1 MGNSVLVTG
10 GAGFI
15 GSHLVERLLEEG
27 REVYVVDDLSSGSL
41 KNLQAARR
49 HPHLHRVVDSV
60 LNYRMMN
67 DTVRKVD
74 LVVHLASSE
83 GVKMI
88 LDKPVEAL
96 TTSAR
101 GIEILLN
108 CCHRFGKKVFVAS
121 TSEIYGTSGGELR
134 EGQDRVLGDPS
145 RKRWVHAN
153 AKALDE
159 ALAFAYHRETGL
171 PVVIGRFFNVVGP
184 RQSGRWGTVLPS
196 FVGNALT
203 GSPIRVFGDG
213 NQRRCFCHVEDA
225 VDAIVRLLDSDDAVG
240 RAFNIGSEEETTIL
254 ELARLVKERSGSS
267 SPVDLVPYDDA
278 YGEGFE
284 DMERRRPDLS
294 RIQQTVGWRPTCTL
308 QGIVDDTVEYFRSIA
323 AN

>member
-1 MGNSVLVTG
+1 MGQSVLVTG

-15 GSHLVERLLEEG
+15 GSHLVERLLDQG

-41 KNLQAARR
+41 KNLRAAR
-49 HPHLHRVVDSV
+49 HHGQLHRVVDSV
-60 LNYRMMN
+60 LNFRMMN
-67 DTVRKVD
+67 DIVRKVET
-74 LVVHLASSE
+74 VVHLASSE
-83 GVKMI
+83 GVRKIMEE
-88 LDKPVEAL
+88 PVEAL

-108 CCHRFGKKVFVAS
+108 CCHRHGRKVFVAS
-121 TSEIYGTSGGELR
+121 TSEIYGTATGQLR
-134 EGQDRVLGDPS
+134 EEQDRILGDPS
-145 RKRWVHAN
+145 RPRWVHAN

-159 ALAFAYHRETGL
+159 SLAFAYHRERGL

-196 FVGNALT
+196 LIGSALA
-203 GSPIRVFGDG
+203 GRPIRVFGDG
-213 NQRRCFCHVEDA
+213 SQQRCFCHVDDA
-225 VDAIVRLLDSDDAVG
+225 VEAVVRLLDHEQAVG

-254 ELARLVKERSGSS
+254 ALAQMVKARSGST
-267 SPVDLVPYDDA
+267 SPVDLVPYQDA

-284 DMERRRPDLS
+284 DMERRRPDLT
-294 RIQQTVGWRPTCTL
+294 RIQQAVGWRPTRTL
-308 QGIVDDTVEYFRSIA
+308 EGIVDDTLEYFRSFA